1 MKKILSLLLLFSLS
15 AAQAADR
22 PKIGLVLSGGGAK
35 GAAHVGVLKVLEE
48 NHIPVDYVAG
58 TSIGAYVAGMYA
70 LGYSAAEIEA
80 IMMNVDWNRGYS
92 DTIPRES
99 LSYRDKQLRDKYNI
113 PLNIGYSEGEVQA
126 PSGVLRGQ
134 TMSVLLRESTDVVRE
149 FASFDELAIPYRAV
163 ATDLVTSRAVVLTSG
178 SVVNAMQASATVPG
192 ALQPMLIDDRL
203 LVDGGIANNMP
214 VDVVKA
220 MGADI
225 VIAVDIGSPLVGK
238 DQLNGTLA
246 VLNQLSTMLTAA
258 STEAQKKLLTD
269 ADVLIRPAIDD
280 LSTTDFTVMSTAL
293 VLGEEA
299 ANTQVDKLKALG
311 VDAERYA
318 VYQDNKRQRSRQWL
332 EDMQRPVV
340 KVVYANQ
347 SRVSESLLA
356 ETLGIE
362 AGEVVSREDL
372 EAGINQLYAL
382 NRFERVDAE
391 FTDTPDGR
399 VLTVNTKAK
408 SWGPNYFDLGF
419 NWEDDFTADS
429 AVTLDTAYTMTN
441 LNENGGEWRNEL
453 KLGYEKLIGTEFY
466 QPLDRDQQFY
476 GRARYQYEIEAWD
489 LFDANNK
496 VFELDKNTHQIDLGL
511 GLNFASHGQMEI
523 GLTGE
528 KGRISNE
535 AWLAED
541 LGFSSYGSYFQI
553 GYDTL
558 NSISFPTSGNRVTLK
573 VTVRKEEFDVEG
585 VENESSTQ
593 IQADWKG
600 ALGFGNHAFVGKASL
615 ESSDSDGNSIHI
627 AELGGFLN
635 LSGYRKDALAG
646 AHKVFGAFV
655 YQYDLGR
662 DALGM
667 TDYPLYLG
675 ASVEAGNVWWEMDE
689 VSLQDLIYAGSLYIG
704 TDTDLGP
711 AALGIGLSDDG
722 QRSFYLFIGKNF

>member
-238 DQLNGTLA
+238 EQLNGTLA

-535 AWLAED
+535 AWLADD

-585 VENESSTQ
+585 LENESSTQ

>member
-48 NHIPVDYVAG
+48 NYIPVDYVAG

>member
-535 AWLAED
+535 AWLADD

>member
-126 PSGVLRGQ
+126 PSGLLRGQ

-466 QPLDRDQQFY
+466 QPLDKDQQFY